1 MPTLLKS
8 RLFLLT
14 VSIFSCALAVSASA
28 QDEGKP
34 AQSDAAPQATQ
45 PAVPVAKNAQ
55 AESAERSGATAS
67 TEDAQQ
73 ARIEADTRK
82 LYQLAL
88 ELRTEV
94 GKTYKQS
101 LSLAV
106 LKKAGELEKFAGKL
120 KSEMDHEA
128 SAKNR

>member
-1 MPTLLKS
+1 MQLRLNVRLCLL
-8 RLFLLT
+8 
-14 VSIFSCALAVSASA
+14 ALAISAIAFACEASA
-28 QDEGKP
+28 QDSGTP
-34 AQSDAAPQATQ
+34 AQNETAPQAAQ
-45 PAVPVAKNAQ
+45 PAQPGSQIAEPGTGAPSTTQ
-55 AESAERSGATAS
+55 ASSEEPRG
-67 TEDAQQ
+67 
-73 ARIEADTRK
+73 IEADTKR

-106 LKKAGELEKFAGKL
+106 LKKAEELEKLARSL

-128 SAKNR
+128 SAKKR

>member
-1 MPTLLKS
+1 MRMLLKS

-14 VSIFSCALAVSASA
+14 VSMFSCALGVSASA

-34 AQSDAAPQATQ
+34 AQSKAAPQAAQ
-45 PAVPVAKNAQ
+45 PAVPVANYAQ
-55 AESAERSGATAS
+55 AESAETAS
-67 TEDAQQ
+67 TADPQQ

-106 LKKAGELEKFAGKL
+106 LKKAGELEKLAGKL
-120 KSEMDHEA
+120 KSEMDREA

>member
-1 MPTLLKS
+1 MRMLLKS

-14 VSIFSCALAVSASA
+14 VSMFSCALAVSASA
-28 QDEGKP
+28 QDDGKP
-34 AQSDAAPQATQ
+34 AQSEVAPQAAQ

-55 AESAERSGATAS
+55 AESAQGSGASAS
-67 TEDAQQ
+67 TADPQQ
-73 ARIEADTRK
+73 ARIEADTKK

-106 LKKAGELEKFAGKL
+106 LKKAGELEKLAGKL
-120 KSEMDHEA
+120 KSEMDREA

>member
-1 MPTLLKS
+1 MQS
-8 RLFLLT
+8 E
-14 VSIFSCALAVSASA
+14 AVPHVDQA
-28 QDEGKP
+28 P
-34 AQSDAAPQATQ
+34 ATATQ
-45 PAVPVAKNAQ
+45 ERQPDPAAS
-55 AESAERSGATAS
+55 SAVGSEL
-67 TEDAQQ
+67 QQ
-73 ARIEADTRK
+73 RRIEADTRK

-106 LKKAGELEKFAGKL
+106 LKKAGELEKLAKRL

-128 SAKNR
+128 TAKRR

>member
-1 MPTLLKS
+1 MQLRLNVRLCLL
-8 RLFLLT
+8 
-14 VSIFSCALAVSASA
+14 ALAISAMAFACEASA
-28 QDEGKP
+28 QDAGAP
-34 AQSDAAPQATQ
+34 AQSEPAPQGAQ
-45 PAVPVAKNAQ
+45 PAQPASQ
-55 AESAERSGATAS
+55 IAEPGTGAPS
-67 TEDAQQ
+67 TTETSSEEP
-73 ARIEADTRK
+73 RGIEADTKR

-106 LKKAGELEKFAGKL
+106 LKKAEELEKLAKSL

-128 SAKNR
+128 SAKKR

>member
-1 MPTLLKS
+1 MQIPPQFRSCLL
-8 RLFLLT
+8 
-14 VSIFSCALAVSASA
+14 ALAISPFAFAVAISA
-28 QDEGKP
+28 QGVVPPQQNE
-34 AQSDAAPQATQ
+34 AAPQASQPTAPETQ
-45 PAVPVAKNAQ
+45 MAQPEPATSSTKLASQ
-55 AESAERSGATAS
+55 EES
-67 TEDAQQ
+67 QQ
-73 ARIEADTRK
+73 GVEADTKK

-106 LKKAGELEKFAGKL
+106 LKKAEELEKLAKSL

-128 SAKNR
+128 SAKKR